1 MQFSEKTLKKEYVY
15 KGKILNLR
23 KDQVELINGQTA
35 QREIVEHSGGSCVLC
50 VKDDCVYMVK
60 QFRYA
65 YNKEMWEI
73 PAGKLN
79 QGEDPMQTAKREL
92 EEEAGLKATK
102 MKLLYEV
109 YPSPG
114 YTDEIIRIYQALEW
128 EQSQIHL
135 DEDEFL
141 TGKWIPISEVM
152 QMIASGE
159 IKDGKTLIA
168 LLGTNKTNR

>member
-1 MQFSEKTLKKEYVY
+1 MNFKEETLNKNYLY

-23 KDQVELINGQTA
+23 RDDINLPNGKKA
-35 QREIVEHSGGSCVLC
+35 IREIVEHSGGSCIYC
-50 VKDDCVYMVK
+50 EDNGKVYLVK

-65 YNKEMWEI
+65 YGEELWEL

-79 QGEDPMQTAKREL
+79 AGEDPMQTALREL
-92 EEEAGLKATK
+92 EEEAGLKANSIELMFT
-102 MKLLYEV
+102 V

-114 YTDEIIRIYQALEW
+114 YTNEIIRIYRAWDLIKTEM
-128 EQSQIHL
+128 HL

-141 TGKWIPISEVM
+141 TGEWFSKAQLKE
-152 QMIASGE
+152 MIENGE

-168 LLGTNKTNR
+168 LLKTL

>member
-1 MQFSEKTLKKEYVY
+1 MRFEEKTVNKNYLY

-23 KDQVELINGQTA
+23 KDDIILPDGKPAI
-35 QREIVEHSGGSCVLC
+35 REIVEHSGGSCILC
-50 VKDDCVYMVK
+50 EQEGKIYLVK

-65 YNKEMWEI
+65 YKQELYEL

-79 QGEDPMQTAKREL
+79 QGEDPRETALREL
-92 EEEAGLKATK
+92 EEEAGLKAQS
-102 MKLLYEV
+102 MELLFEV

-114 YTDEIIRIYQALEW
+114 YTNEIIRIYQAKGFTTT
-128 EQSQIHL
+128 QKHL

-141 TGKWIPISEVM
+141 TGEWIEIDKIK
-152 QMIASGE
+152 QMIKNGE

-168 LLGTNKTNR
+168 LLYILR

>member
-1 MQFSEKTLKKEYVY
+1 MNFTEKTLNKNYIH

-23 KDQVELINGQTA
+23 RDDVLLPNGNKA
-35 QREIVEHSGGSCVLC
+35 IREIVEHSGGSCIYVE
-50 VKDDCVYMVK
+50 KDNSVYLVK

-65 YNKEMWEI
+65 YGEEMWEL

-79 QGEDPMQTAKREL
+79 QGEDPMQTALREL
-92 EEEAGLKATK
+92 EEETGLKAQKAT
-102 MKLLYEV
+102 LLFEV

-114 YTDEIIRIYQALEW
+114 YTDEIIRIYQATDFVET
-128 EQSQIHL
+128 EKHL

-141 TGKWIPISEVM
+141 TGEWIPKSTLKK
-152 QMIASGE
+152 MIQTGE

-168 LLGTNKTNR
+168 LLRLL

>member
-1 MQFSEKTLKKEYVY
+1 MQFKETTVSKNYIF

-23 KDQVELINGQTA
+23 RDDIILPDGKPAI
-35 QREIVEHSGGSCVLC
+35 REIVEHSGGSCILC
-50 VKDDCVYMVK
+50 QKNDKIYLVK

-65 YNKEMWEI
+65 YGQELWEL

-79 QGEDPMQTAKREL
+79 AGEDPMQTALREL
-92 EEEAGLKATK
+92 EEEAGLKANSVELIFT
-102 MKLLYEV
+102 V

-114 YTDEIIRIYQALEW
+114 YTDEIIRIYKACDFVEC
-128 EQSQIHL
+128 ERHL

-141 TGKWIPISEVM
+141 IGEWVEIEKIK
-152 QMIASGE
+152 QMIYNGE

-168 LLGTNKTNR
+168 LLYALR

>member
-1 MQFSEKTLKKEYVY
+1 MNFNEKTVNKNYLY

-23 KDQVELINGQTA
+23 KDDVLLPNGA
-35 QREIVEHSGGSCVLC
+35 PAIREIVEHSGGSCILC
-50 VKDDCVYMVK
+50 QKDGAIYMVK

-65 YNKEMWEI
+65 YGKELWEL

-79 QGEDPMQTAKREL
+79 QGEDPKETALREL
-92 EEEAGLKATK
+92 EEEAGLKAQTAEL
-102 MKLLYEV
+102 MFEV

-114 YTDEIIRIYQALEW
+114 YTDEIIRIYEAKDFVETQR
-128 EQSQIHL
+128 HL

-141 TGKWIPISEVM
+141 TGKWIPVEELK
-152 QMIASGE
+152 QMVTTGE

-168 LLGTNKTNR
+168 LLAVMR